1 MEITPDTDGPADED
15 ASVEKPTIDSGLA
28 CVALAL
34 RMLELPVDA
43 KEMRRRIGV
52 YDPLTVSDM
61 IRAAEEYGAKADQ
74 QRTTWERLLKLQFPV
89 IAAMKDQHSIIVAGA
104 EEGKILVRDPLEE
117 STTVMTREEFNADWE
132 GRVVL
137 IARDSQMKREEK
149 QFGFH
154 WFLPGLLRQRGVL
167 MQVLSASFFVQIFAM
182 ITPLFTMVIIDKVLS
197 TGGMT
202 TLDVLVLGLVIITA
216 FDFIISTFRGYLFR
230 HMTNRIDVELVA
242 RLFKHMTRLP
252 MSFFS
257 SRRTGDTVARA
268 RELETI
274 RNFLTGPALTSMT
287 DFLFAFVFLI
297 VMYMFSPLLT
307 FIVGISIGL
316 LLLLY
321 GILAPTLKKR
331 LQNKFEANSD
341 NQSYLV
347 EMISG
352 METIKSLSV
361 EPQLQ
366 RQWEDLVVEHTKQA
380 RESENLSNMIGLI
393 SGCINKLTVAIS
405 LWIGAKLVMSGQM
418 TAGGLIAFNMMVG
431 RVLAPAMR
439 IAQIFQQIQQ
449 AKVSVSRVGD
459 ILNATPEPARGS
471 NVENLPPVKGNV
483 SFENISFK
491 YGPESPNV
499 IEEVGFTIK
508 AGEVVGIVGTSGSG
522 KSTLMKL
529 LQRLYSPQKGRILVD
544 GINIAQIDPTW
555 LRKQIGVVLQES
567 ILFNRSIRDNIAI
580 GNPSLSIEAVEA
592 AANLAGAD
600 DFIRALP
607 QAYDTVVGERGAT
620 LSAGQ
625 RQRIALARALIGNPR
640 LLILDEATSALDY
653 ESERTIQQNMRKICQ
668 GRTVFI
674 VAHRLSTVS
683 VADRILT
690 VENGRIVEDD
700 SHTALLNGGGRFA
713 QLHAM
718 QEGQA

>member
-1 MEITPDTDGPADED
+1 METTPDDNGAVGAN
-15 ASVEKPTIDSGLA
+15 ASEQQSIIDSGLA
-28 CVALAL
+28 SIALAL
-34 RMLELPVDA
+34 HLLEIPVNVKDV
-43 KEMRRRIGV
+43 RRRIGV
-52 YDPLTVSDM
+52 YDPLTLGDIV
-61 IRAAEEYGAKADQ
+61 RAAEEYGAKADQ
-74 QRTTWERLLKLQFPV
+74 HVTTWDRLLKLRFPV
-89 IAAMKDQHSIIVAGA
+89 IAAMKDQKFLLIAGA
-104 EEGKILVRDPLEE
+104 EEGKLLIRDPKEDG
-117 STTVMTREEFNADWE
+117 TTVMTRDEFEAQWDE
-132 GRVVL
+132 RVVL
-137 IARDSQMKREEK
+137 VARSNNKVGQDGE
-149 QFGFH
+149 FGFR
-154 WFLPGLLRQRGVL
+154 WFLPGLLKQRGVL
-167 MQVLSASFFVQIFAM
+167 SQVLCASFFVQIFAM

-216 FDFIISTFRGYLFR
+216 FDFIISTFRGFLFR

-257 SRRTGDTVARA
+257 SRKTGDTVARA

-274 RNFLTGPALTSMT
+274 RNFLTGPALTAMT
-287 DFLFAFVFLI
+287 DFLFAFVFLV

-307 FIVGISIGL
+307 FIVAISIGL

-321 GILAPTLKKR
+321 GVVAPTLKSR
-331 LQNKFEANSD
+331 LQKKFEAHSD

-352 METIKSLSV
+352 METVKALSV

-366 RQWEDLVVEHTKQA
+366 RQWEDMVVEHTQQAKQ
-380 RESENLSNMIGLI
+380 SENLSNIISLI
-393 SGCINKLTVAIS
+393 SGGINKLTVAIS
-405 LWIGAKLVMSGQM
+405 LWIGAKLVISGQM

-439 IAQIFQQIQQ
+439 IAQVFQQIQQ

-459 ILNATPEPARGS
+459 ILNAKPEPARGS
-471 NVENLPPVKGNV
+471 NVSNLPSITGRVD
-483 SFENISFK
+483 FENITFK

-499 IEEVGFTIK
+499 IEDVSFDVK
-508 AGEVVGIVGTSGSG
+508 AGQVVGIIGSSGSG
-522 KSTLMKL
+522 KSTIMKL
-529 LQRLYSPQKGRILVD
+529 LQRLYTPQKGRILVD

-555 LRKQIGVVLQES
+555 LRRQVGVVLQES
-567 ILFNRSIRDNIAI
+567 VLFNRSIRDNIAVA
-580 GNPSLSIEAVEA
+580 NPSLNIEAVEA
-592 AANLAGAD
+592 AAKLAGAD

-607 QAYDTVVGERGAT
+607 QAYDTIVGERGAT

-625 RQRIALARALIGNPR
+625 RQRIALARALVNDPR

-653 ESERTIQQNMRKICQ
+653 ESEHIIQQNMRRICQ

-674 VAHRLSTVS
+674 VAHRLSTVRI
-683 VADRILT
+683 ADRILT
-690 VENGRIVEDD
+690 VENGRIVEDG
-700 SHTALLNGGGRFA
+700 SHKTLLDEGGRFA
-713 QLHAM
+713 QLYAM
-718 QEGQA
+718 QEG